1 MALHD
6 FWLIYQN
13 SVRNIFIMTGRR
25 NFNQSR
31 DSGTFNFLRFQI
43 NHFISNEINLLRYY
57 LFDYFFPKH
66 QNSKS
71 WRFRPNPNRIFSFI
85 SLNYC
90 NKWSVN
96 GLILIKIAD
105 HGLNRGFRKYRGFWL
120 KNLSESP

>member
-1 MALHD
+1 MSVHE

-31 DSGTFNFLRFQI
+31 GSGTFNFLRFQI
-43 NHFISNEINLLRYY
+43 NHFISIEINLLRYY
-57 LFDYFFPKH
+57 LFDYFFPKPKN
-66 QNSKS
+66 QNEQ
-71 WRFRPNPNRIFSFI
+71 FRPNPNRISSFI
-85 SLNYC
+85 WLNYC

-105 HGLNRGFRKYRGFWL
+105 HG
-120 KNLSESP
+120 